1 MKKNYLLIIVLLL
14 ISSASTAY
22 GQWKIYVLK
31 GNAKIRK
38 PSSGQDLLAKM
49 LAKFGTTKPGL
60 EELGN
65 LSGMPQKFS
74 AGVDYYQ
81 KVGSTTLAGVRI
93 NFYQNPLSHQ
103 AGLIDAFA
111 IDGADLDWLM
121 SLVNAKQ
128 KMPIGWSTGANEYL
142 AHYTSRLSQL
152 ETGQETFQDAVN
164 SFIVALHANGLAD
177 IPYSEASRRAYAL
190 SELYPNV
197 NADLLSGQAIRL
209 ISGAQP
215 QHFQSSSFQPANMPI
230 KEDLNLLDQ

>member
-81 KVGSTTLAGVRI
+81 KVGTTTLAGVRI

-111 IDGADLDWLM
+111 IDGADLNWLM

-128 KMPIGWSTGANEYL
+128 KMPIGWSAGASEYL
-142 AHYTSRLSQL
+142 THYTNRLSQL
-152 ETGQETFQDAVN
+152 ETGQETFQEAIN
-164 SFIVALHANGLAD
+164 SFIVALYRNGLAD
-177 IPYSEASRRAYAL
+177 ISYAEAKGRSHAL
-190 SELYPNV
+190 FQLEPNV
-197 NADLLSGQAIRL
+197 NPGRLSDEAIRL
-209 ISGAQP
+209 IRGARHQG
-215 QHFQSSSFQPANMPI
+215 FQTDHVTL
-230 KEDLNLLDQ
+230 KESLKLLEQ